1 MEDLPIMT
9 NKIFL
14 KTLPSKTRA
23 LLNEFQ
29 QKKPDFLNNFYLS
42 GGTGLSLQ
50 MGHRQSEDLDFFSQK
65 EFDSPKVQQEL
76 QKFGKL
82 KHTELSNDTL
92 NTYLNDVKLQF
103 LEYPYQLIKPTT
115 NWEDIHLSSVED
127 IACTKLL
134 TISMRGSKKDF
145 IDLYFLLQIY
155 SLDKIFEMMAKKY
168 QDIGYN
174 QLHIAKS
181 LVYFEDARQEPM
193 PRMLQEV
200 SWDDVEKSI
209 IENVKKLAL

>member
-1 MEDLPIMT
+1 
-9 NKIFL
+9 
-14 KTLPSKTRA
+14 
-23 LLNEFQ
+23 
-29 QKKPDFLNNFYLS
+29 
-42 GGTGLSLQ
+42 
-50 MGHRQSEDLDFFSQK
+50 
-65 EFDSPKVQQEL
+65 
-76 QKFGKL
+76 
-82 KHTELSNDTL
+82 
-92 NTYLNDVKLQF
+92 
-103 LEYPYQLIKPTT
+103 
-115 NWEDIHLSSVED
+115 
-127 IACTKLL
+127 
-134 TISMRGSKKDF
+134 MRGSKKDF

-181 LVYFEDARQEPM
+181 LVYFEDARQQPM